1 MKHADFQ
8 IKDFIDFCDTA
19 GYGIIDWADS
29 AEIHEEDG
37 FYKIGFSDLDN
48 EEPRVFY
55 LDRGN
60 LLRAMRKYCKM
71 KNKSFPINY
80 DRFLHLLCDWD
91 CVDFSN
97 IIQLAIFDE
106 IVYC

>member
-1 MKHADFQ
+1 MKATDFQ
-8 IKDFIDFCDTA
+8 IEDFLDFCDTA
-19 GYGIIDWADS
+19 GHGIGYWADS
-29 AEIHEEDG
+29 AEIYEDDG

-71 KNKSFPINY
+71 KNKIFPIKY
-80 DRFLHLLCDWD
+80 DRFVDLLCDWD
-91 CVDFSN
+91 CADCSN

-106 IVYC
+106 VVYA